1 MTQAVKEIR
10 SILLGRTKLTD
21 DGKIAMRVPGEFAL
35 SYGVADGASAIR
47 FLGVARRSAAYTTKS
62 SKKNV
67 MKAATVAMSNIGRGV
82 VLNEQPDTVACL
94 IRYVLTKPVL
104 LSFRFVDEIP
114 VLTVWSART
123 VTGLLS
129 LRRAIRA
136 FEKELPKNI
145 TRSEEAAP
153 VDPLLQKEKKKKEK
167 KKKAG
172 KTAETE
178 NAAVPAEENAEPAAE
193 AESEPVPA
201 EEYAE
206 PVAETESETV
216 TAEENYEQA
225 TGNTGPDEETD
236 MAVPEQP
243 EEDGV
248 TAGNQEMEDE
258 Q

>member
-10 SILLGRTKLTD
+10 SILLGRTKLTE
-21 DGKIAMRVPGEFAL
+21 DGKITVRAAGEFAL
-35 SYGVADGASAIR
+35 SYGVADGAGAIR
-47 FLGVARRSAAYTTKS
+47 FLGIARRSAAYTTKS

-82 VLNEQPDTVACL
+82 VLNEQPDTV
-94 IRYVLTKPVL
+94 
-104 LSFRFVDEIP
+104 DEIP

-123 VTGLLS
+123 VSGLLS

-153 VDPLLQKEKKKKEK
+153 KDPLFQQEKKKKEKKKKEK
-167 KKKAG
+167 KKTE
-172 KTAETE
+172 KTAQTE
-178 NAAVPAEENAEPAAE
+178 NAAVPGEENAGPVSETGNKE
-193 AESEPVPA
+193 APDA
-201 EEYAE
+201 EYAE
-206 PVAETESETV
+206 PVQTDWTGGDSAKEYTEQSTDNE
-216 TAEENYEQA
+216 
-225 TGNTGPDEETD
+225 GPDEVTD
-236 MAVPEQP
+236 MADPEQP

-248 TAGNQEMEDE
+248 TAGNQEREDE